1 MKAGD
6 IISDEQGLQYEL
18 KSLLGKG
25 LWSKTFLAKAPDG
38 VQWVLKIPLS
48 ASDFPSGEEAQ
59 AQKCRKIAL
68 KYGDMLTKIK
78 TQDILCPQ
86 EVFVSSGDVP
96 ILVFKHHNKNLEQKL
111 RQRLSFQ
118 ELLGI
123 CIRIV
128 DALDALPLPLRAH
141 GNLHPRNIFLMDRD
155 RIVLSDP
162 ITPIITEHYDEL
174 NQFRRQYDPCFP
186 PEIHN
191 KKQKDPTSTIT
202 DTYCVA
208 AILFRGLTKGLRLS
222 LSDGI
227 NKEIRSKLHESIMT
241 LLQQEVTNT
250 LFHDRL
256 CSQLIQFLNRALSV
270 KTSPSPPYRFASLST
285 FQTRLGNI
293 YDLIEPSVTYVGQI
307 ILARSPGDI
316 VFKTSDPVQFS
327 CTIEC
332 TPKLDDI
339 DEIACGVRLVDRTHN
354 ERIKGYDLGY
364 SVHSH
369 PSGRLRFDFSL
380 GTLDAALY
388 TVKVAFKIRGSS
400 AEVRTMEKDF
410 EVEPADGW
418 VPPAK
423 ERRSP
428 PIILTPDTTQLQVL
442 IDAQDEDDSSDITE
456 DITESVLDTPPLALV
471 SNSEPES
478 YFPSDERLDD
488 QSWSPN
494 NDNADPVVPVAP
506 TPEPPP
512 KKEEPKLIIRPV
524 SPEVEPSSYE
534 EPSYTF
540 SIQNIND
547 IEVRSPEKEADDDMS
562 EQEDNSIANPFGTTW
577 EASQSHIS
585 EEIHNTIWESS
596 EEEDEGDI
604 VDQFK
609 NKIINIKQ
617 EPYYFF
623 VAVSVLIIIILVFIT
638 INI

>member
-6 IISDEQGLQYEL
+6 IISEEHGLQFEL

-25 LWSKTFLAKAPDG
+25 LWSKTFLARAPDG

-48 ASDFPSGEEAQ
+48 ASDFPSGQENQ
-59 AQKCRKIAL
+59 AQRCRTIAIQ
-68 KYGDMLTKIK
+68 YGEMLTKIK
-78 TQDILCPQ
+78 TQDILCPNK
-86 EVFVSSGDVP
+86 VFISTSDVP
-96 ILVFKHHNKNLEQKL
+96 ILVFKHHGKNLEQKL
-111 RQRLSFQ
+111 RQRISFQ
-118 ELLGI
+118 ELIGI

-155 RIVLSDP
+155 RVVLSDP
-162 ITPIITEHYDEL
+162 IVPIIKEHYEAL

-186 PEIHN
+186 PEVHT
-191 KKQKDPTSTIT
+191 KKTSDPSSTIV

-208 AILFRGLTKGLRLS
+208 ATLFRGLTKGQRLS
-222 LSDGI
+222 LNEGFTKD
-227 NKEIRSKLHESIMT
+227 IRARLHESIMN
-241 LLQQEVTNT
+241 LLQQEVPNP

-270 KTSPSPPYRFASLST
+270 KTSPSPPYRFSSLNT

-316 VFKTSDPVQFS
+316 IYQTNEPILFS
-327 CTIEC
+327 STIEC
-332 TPKLDDI
+332 TPKIDDI
-339 DEIACGVRLVDRTHN
+339 DEIACGVRLIDQTHN

-380 GTLDAALY
+380 GTLNAARY

-410 EVEPADGW
+410 EVEPAAGW
-418 VPPAK
+418 VPPSN
-423 ERRSP
+423 EHREV
-428 PIILTPDTTQLQVL
+428 PIILTPDSSQLQVL

-456 DITESVLDTPPLALV
+456 DLSESVFEAPPLSLV

-478 YFPSDERLDD
+478 FFPSDERVDD
-488 QSWSPN
+488 ESWNPQHGP
-494 NDNADPVVPVAP
+494 PVVRTP
-506 TPEPPP
+506 TPNP
-512 KKEEPKLIIRPV
+512 KPEPKEPQLIIRPI

-547 IEVRSPEKEADDDMS
+547 IEVRTPEENIDDELS
-562 EQEDNSIANPFGTTW
+562 EQEESVANPFGTTW

-585 EEIHNTIWESS
+585 EEAIPDTLWESS
-596 EEEDEGDI
+596 ESEEDGDFI
-604 VDQFK
+604 DLFK
-609 NKIINIKQ
+609 TKITEIRQ

-623 VAVSVLIIIILVFIT
+623 VAISLLVIVVLVLIT

>member
-6 IISDEQGLQYEL
+6 IISDEHGLQYEL

-25 LWSKTFLAKAPDG
+25 LWSNTFLARAPDG

-48 ASDFPSGEEAQ
+48 ASDFPSGQEDQ
-59 AQKCRKIAL
+59 AQKCRKIAV
-68 KYGDMLTKIK
+68 KYGEMLNKIK

-86 EVFVSSGDVP
+86 KVFISSSDIP
-96 ILVFKHHNKNLEQKL
+96 ILVFKHHTKNLEQKL
-111 RQRLSFQ
+111 RQKLSFQ

-162 ITPIITEHYDEL
+162 VTPIITEYYEEL

-186 PEIHN
+186 PEVHH
-191 KKQKDPTSTIT
+191 KKITNPTSTIT

-227 NKEIRSKLHESIMT
+227 NKEIRLKLHESIMT
-241 LLQQEVTNT
+241 LLQKEVANT

-270 KTSPSPPYRFASLST
+270 KVSPSPPYRFASLNT

-316 VFKTSDPVQFS
+316 VFQTSDPVLFS

-354 ERIKGYDLGY
+354 ERIKGYELGY

-369 PSGRLRFDFSL
+369 PSGRMRFDFSL
-380 GTLDAALY
+380 GALDAALY

-400 AEVRTMEKDF
+400 SEVRTMEKDF

-418 VPPAK
+418 VPPTK
-423 ERRSP
+423 ERRAP

-478 YFPSDERLDD
+478 YFPSDERIDD
-488 QSWSPN
+488 ESWNPKN
-494 NDNADPVVPVAP
+494 EEPAVNIIPQVD
-506 TPEPPP
+506 PPP
-512 KKEEPKLIIRPV
+512 KKEGPKLIIRPI

-540 SIQNIND
+540 SVQNIND
-547 IEVRSPEKEADDDMS
+547 IEVRSPEKDPDEEISD
-562 EQEDNSIANPFGTTW
+562 QEGHSIANPFGTTW

-585 EEIHNTIWESS
+585 EDIPNTIWESS
-596 EEEDEGDI
+596 EEDDDEGDF
-604 VDQFK
+604 VDQIK
-609 NKIINIKQ
+609 SKIVNIKQ

-623 VAVSVLIIIILVFIT
+623 VAISVLVIIVLVFIT